1 MSSFVEK
8 NANELPEHII
18 NSAYYKSLND
28 MNPMTLITHAD
39 ALIFPSDLYK
49 ETFEIETTTDL
60 IEVITSDS
68 YFTYDAA
75 TKIHILEK
83 IHEFW
88 LKTEDPIILPPID
101 LTPFSRQVHELLKT
115 PEDKIIMVCMKLNC
129 AELLQ
134 FALKKKFHCDRGA
147 FFGAYSNLY
156 YGASNDSIE
165 CVRIGLENG
174 FELNTTAFETAVEK
188 DRKEIVKMFVQ
199 AGFRKS
205 SRMCKLSKNLE
216 MLEYLN
222 ANGFPWD
229 IETTDVFAKKG
240 NYECLEWAIA
250 RGCPISEKIC
260 INAAAGGN
268 VRCLELAFA
277 HSANRSENIAMNAI
291 YNDRLETFVYAAEH
305 GVNITYNSMDQ
316 LRERNGF
323 ANEVRQINITPGKVS
338 KYMKK

>member
-1 MSSFVEK
+1 MSSFIEK
-8 NANELPEHII
+8 NVNKLPEHII
-18 NSAYYKSLND
+18 NSAFYKSLND
-28 MNPMTLITHAD
+28 MNPVTLTD

-60 IEVITSDS
+60 CEAIASDS
-68 YFTYDAA
+68 YFGYDEA
-75 TKIHILEK
+75 TKIQILEN
-83 IHEFW
+83 IHKFW
-88 LKTEDPIILPPID
+88 LKTEDPIILPHMD
-101 LTPFSRQVHELLKT
+101 FTHFSRQVHELLKN

-129 AELLQ
+129 AELLK
-134 FALKKKFHCDRGA
+134 FALKKKFNYDRGA
-147 FFGAYSNLY
+147 FFGSYSNLY
-156 YGASNDSIE
+156 YGAANNSID

-174 FELNTTAFETAVEK
+174 FEINTVAFETAVEK
-188 DRKEIVKMFVQ
+188 DRKEIVKMFVE

-229 IETTDVFAKKG
+229 NETTDIFAKKG

-260 INAAAGGN
+260 VNAAAGGN

-277 HSANRSENIAMNAI
+277 HSAYRSENISMNAI
-291 YNDRLETFVYAAEH
+291 YHDRLETFVYAAEH
-305 GVNITYNSMDQ
+305 GVKITHYSMDQ
-316 LRERNGF
+316 LRERNSF
-323 ANEVRQINITPGKVS
+323 TNEVRQINITPGKVS
-338 KYMKK
+338 KYINK

>member
-1 MSSFVEK
+1 MSSFIEK
-8 NANELPEHII
+8 NLTELPEHII
-18 NSAYYKSLND
+18 NSAFYKRLND
-28 MNPMTLITHAD
+28 VNPVTLTD

-60 IEVITSDS
+60 CEAIASDS
-68 YFTYDAA
+68 YFGYDEA
-75 TKIHILEK
+75 TKIQILEN
-83 IHEFW
+83 IHKFW
-88 LKTEDPIILPPID
+88 LKTEDPIILPHMD
-101 LTPFSRQVHELLKT
+101 LTHFSRQVHELLKN

-129 AELLQ
+129 AELLK
-134 FALKKKFHCDRGA
+134 FALKKNFNYDRGA
-147 FFGAYSNLY
+147 FFGSYSNLY
-156 YGASNDSIE
+156 YAASNNSIE

-174 FELNTTAFETAVEK
+174 FEINTVAFETAVEK
-188 DRKEIVKMFVQ
+188 DRKEIVKMFVE

-229 IETTDVFAKKG
+229 NETTDIFAKKG

-260 INAAAGGN
+260 VNAAAGGN

-277 HSANRSENIAMNAI
+277 HSAYRSENISMNAI
-291 YNDRLETFVYAAEH
+291 YHDRLETFVYAAEH
-305 GVNITYNSMDQ
+305 GVKVTHYSMDQ
-316 LRERNGF
+316 LRERNSF
-323 ANEVRQINITPGKVS
+323 TNEVRQINITPGKVS
-338 KYMKK
+338 KYINK